1 MACPNESTNGIV
13 IECQDCIAKL
23 EDCIKSDTERSIEGK
38 WNGSDLESLAYTNA
52 SRNGEIAGYEW
63 IIYKITGEH
72 YSNFDDDAK
81 YDYPP
86 DGYDYKCINGI
97 IERDEFGN
105 PTKTIFDKEKV

>member
-1 MACPNESTNGIV
+1 MACPIESTNGIV
-13 IECQDCIAKL
+13 IECQDCIDKL
-23 EDCIKSDTERSIEGK
+23 EECIKSDTERSIEDK

-63 IIYKITGEH
+63 IIYKITGEL
-72 YSNFDDDAK
+72 FTTD
-81 YDYPP
+81 
-86 DGYDYKCINGI
+86 KCINGI

>member
-13 IECQDCIAKL
+13 IECQDCIDKL
-23 EDCIKSDTERSIEGK
+23 EECIKSDTERSIEGK

-72 YSNFDDDAK
+72 YS
-81 YDYPP
+81 
-86 DGYDYKCINGI
+86 GRSTCINGI
-97 IERDEFGN
+97 IEWDEFGN

>member
-1 MACPNESTNGIV
+1 MTCPNESTNGIV

-63 IIYKITGEH
+63 IIYKITGEF
-72 YSNFDDDAK
+72 YSKN
-81 YDYPP
+81 
-86 DGYDYKCINGI
+86 
-97 IERDEFGN
+97 
-105 PTKTIFDKEKV
+105 

>member
-1 MACPNESTNGIV
+1 MACPIESTNGIV
-13 IECQDCIAKL
+13 IECQDRIAEL
-23 EDCIKSDTERSIEGK
+23 EDCIKSDTERSIEDK
-38 WNGSDLESLAYTNA
+38 WNGSSVESLAYTNT
-52 SRNGEIAGYEW
+52 SRRGEIAGYEW

-72 YSNFDDDAK
+72 YSE
-81 YDYPP
+81 P

>member
-1 MACPNESTNGIV
+1 MTCPNESTNGIV

-63 IIYKITGEH
+63 IIYKITGEF
-72 YSNFDDDAK
+72 YSKNSR
-81 YDYPP
+81 
-86 DGYDYKCINGI
+86 INGI
-97 IERDEFGN
+97 IKWDEFGN

>member
-1 MACPNESTNGIV
+1 MTCPNESTNGIV
-13 IECQDCIAKL
+13 IECQDCIDKL
-23 EDCIKSDTERSIEGK
+23 EAVIKSDTERSVEDK
-38 WNGSDLESLAYTNA
+38 WNGSQLKFLEYRNA

-72 YSNFDDDAK
+72 YSE
-81 YDYPP
+81 P

-105 PTKTIFDKEKV
+105 PNKTIFDKEGI